1 MLLTGI
7 CAMQNSKIGL
17 RGERERTGNRIG
29 SSPVR
34 KLQNMCT
41 SIHPQLCIMR
51 KKKQLC
57 VLSADSASA
66 DKSDEF
72 PGAVSS
78 YLRPTLALVFPPR
91 LESS

>member
-1 MLLTGI
+1 MCNAKLKNWTERREGEDWQ
-7 CAMQNSKIGL
+7 QNWEQSCLQIT
-17 RGERERTGNRIG
+17 EHVHFYP
-29 SSPVR
+29 SSTVH
-34 KLQNMCT
+34 NEE
-41 SIHPQLCIMR
+41 
-51 KKKQLC
+51 KKQLC